1 MSKRLIVTALAAL
14 FTLSVY
20 TSGAQAGKTG
30 NVIAGIAIG
39 VAATALIIG
48 AARSANAHRNNQYYG
63 YNHGISKKENAV
75 AACIHAADWEV
86 RRKRRG
92 LYTRLDRVKKIKK
105 RQGRLKV
112 TMLVTNF
119 YRTGHRQRWVKCH
132 VKHDRVVF
140 FKYN

>member
-1 MSKRLIVTALAAL
+1 MSKRLIVTVFAAL
-14 FTLSVY
+14 FALTAYS
-20 TSGAQAGKTG
+20 SGVQAGKTK
-30 NVIAGIAIG
+30 NVLTGIAIG
-39 VAATALIIG
+39 VAATALIVG
-48 AARSANAHRNNQYYG
+48 AAQAANAHRNNQHYG

-86 RRKRRG
+86 RRKRLG
-92 LYTRLDRVKKIKK
+92 LYTRLDRVKKINK